1 MKRDMSII
9 REVLLLC
16 EQSSA
21 GFNLASMCTSQEE
34 KDIYGYHVQL
44 LDDAGYVKAN
54 VKNSSGG
61 HAVFIYVERMTW
73 QGTELLE
80 SLRNESVFKQAMKRL
95 AQSAGAF
102 SIALFQKAA
111 EEELLKLI

>member
-1 MKRDMSII
+1 MKRDMSVI

-21 GFNLASMCTSQEE
+21 GLFASMCTSQEE
-34 KDIYGYHVQL
+34 KDMYGYHVQL
-44 LDDAGYVKAN
+44 LDDAGYIKAN

-102 SIALFQKAA
+102 SIALFQKQQ
-111 EEELLKLI
+111 KKSY